1 MIKAYSVVKDL
12 NEEAIQVIKQN
23 NIDLTCNSTGIIPT
37 TEEIILLLK
46 EYDILIIGIRTLIK
60 KEILNTLFSKKIIAT
75 LSVGVDHIDKEVL
88 EHPLVE
94 VMHIKTANALSVAEH
109 IFSFILS
116 LNKRIYGLNTLVLK
130 KKGRR
135 KNLFENPDDISEKTL
150 GLIGA
155 GNITREVIKIAQVFH
170 MPMLCY
176 TKHPE
181 KHTDLL
187 KYGIRFIT
195 LEELLK
201 TSDIITVNLPLTKE
215 TNRLIAKD
223 QIKLMK
229 KNATFINTSRRD
241 IVDTKALIDYA
252 EENKTFYVGLDIDLD
267 GYEKLFSKYRPNV
280 LVTPHTAGVTKQ
292 ANKRMDIEI
301 AEKIVDFLHKN
312 EETML

>member
-12 NEEAIQVIKQN
+12 NAEAIQIIKQN
-23 NIDLTCNSTGIIPT
+23 NIDLTCNPTGKLPT

-60 KEILNTLFSKKIIAT
+60 KEILSTLSSKKIIAT
-75 LSVGVDHIDKEVL
+75 LSVGMDHIDKEVL
-88 EHPLVE
+88 EHPLIE
-94 VMHIKTANALSVAEH
+94 VIHVKKANAISVAEH

-116 LNKRIYGLNTLVLK
+116 LNKRIYELNTLVLN

-135 KNLFENPDDISEKTL
+135 KNLFENPDDISKKTL

-155 GNITREVIKIAQVFH
+155 GNITKEVIKIAQVFH

-181 KHTDLL
+181 KHKDLL
-187 KYGIRFIT
+187 KYGIHFIT

-201 TSDIITVNLPLTKE
+201 ISDVITVNLPLNTETKG
-215 TNRLIAKD
+215 LISQSK
-223 QIKLMK
+223 IEMMK

-252 EENKTFYVGLDIDLD
+252 DENKTFYVGLDIDLD
-267 GYEKLFSKYRPNV
+267 RYEELFSKYRHNV

-292 ANKRMDIEI
+292 ANKRTDIEI
-301 AEKIVDFLHKN
+301 AEKIVDFFHKN
-312 EETML
+312 